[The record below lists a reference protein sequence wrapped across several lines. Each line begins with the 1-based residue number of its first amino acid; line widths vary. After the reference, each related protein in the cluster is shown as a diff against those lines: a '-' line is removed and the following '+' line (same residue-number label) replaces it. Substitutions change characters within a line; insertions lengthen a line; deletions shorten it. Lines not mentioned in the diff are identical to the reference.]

1 MKLSSLVQAVA
12 GFLFVIV
19 QISSGSVT
27 DETRPATGSDPE
39 GDLNSCLQDGEC
51 VNPDA
56 MNHNQSE
63 TASSSSNFCLDDR
76 EDCPAYAAHGECEQN
91 PKWMHAH
98 CKLSCNACPAN
109 LKFVDIGYGEPQESS
124 GENAAAIDQAIQET
138 QGYMENTVK
147 KRAMYVTVRN
157 DCMNKDKLCSKW
169 AAEGECAN
177 NNLWMALNCAP
188 GKFAMR

>member
-56 MNHNQSE
+56 VNHNQSE
-63 TASSSSNFCLDDR
+63 TASSSSN
-76 EDCPAYAAHGECEQN
+76 
-91 PKWMHAH
+91 
-98 CKLSCNACPAN
+98 LSCC
-109 LKFVDIGYGEPQESS
+109 
-124 GENAAAIDQAIQET
+124 
-138 QGYMENTVK
+138 
-147 KRAMYVTVRN
+147 
-157 DCMNKDKLCSKW
+157 C
-169 AAEGECAN
+169 
-177 NNLWMALNCAP
+177 
-188 GKFAMR
+188 